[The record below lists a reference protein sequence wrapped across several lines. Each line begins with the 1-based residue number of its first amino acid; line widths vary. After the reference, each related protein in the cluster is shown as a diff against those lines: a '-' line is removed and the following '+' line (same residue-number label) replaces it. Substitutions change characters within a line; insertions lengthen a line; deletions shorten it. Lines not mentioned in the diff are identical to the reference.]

1 MKKKRILTA
10 ILGILLMF
18 ALIWWAGV
26 DETIGLVRSADIN
39 NLLMALVMQLMATLA
54 WALRWRVFLKKAG
67 VEVGFAHILIATLI
81 GVFFNNITPG
91 ARAGGE
97 PARMVVI
104 SKKSRSGYGQV
115 FATIMADRILDVIP
129 VMVLTFI
136 AFKYALRLRIHILL
150 LVLSI
155 STVSLVIILTVSILL
170 SLNERLALKFLK
182 WIVGILKRAFPKKF
196 EDMEEKLEEKLKK
209 SIFEFRETLIELS
222 KDKTVLIKTLFYS
235 FALWIFMLLRVY
247 FVFRSVGYPLD
258 LYKILMVQMA
268 GIALGMIS
276 ILPGGIGITEAVNS
290 ALYLSL
296 GIDKGLAVTA
306 TVIDR
311 FISFWLPSL
320 VGGALSVYLGI
331 KDGGLKENLS
341 K

>member
-1 MKKKRILTA
+1 MKKKRIPM
-10 ILGILLMF
+10 IVLGILLIF
-18 ALIWWAGV
+18 GLIWWAGI
-26 DETIGLVRSADIN
+26 DETIRLVRSADIN
-39 NLLMALVMQLMATLA
+39 YLLIALVMQLLATLA

-67 VEVGFAHILIATLI
+67 VEIGFGQIITATFI

-104 SKKSRSGYGQV
+104 SKKAKSKSGYGQV

-129 VMVLTFI
+129 VMVFTFI
-136 AFKYALRLRIHILL
+136 AFKYALSLKIHILL

-155 STVSLVIILTVSILL
+155 STVSLMIILTVSILL
-170 SLNERLALKFLK
+170 SFNEKLAMKFLK
-182 WIVGILKRAFPKKF
+182 WIIGILKRVFPKKF
-196 EDMEEKLEEKLKK
+196 EGIEEKLEEKLKK
-209 SIFEFRETLIELS
+209 SIFEFRETLMELS
-222 KDKTVLIKTLFYS
+222 KDKAVLIKTLFYS
-235 FALWIFMLLRVY
+235 FALWGFMILRTY
-247 FVFRSVGYPLD
+247 FVFESIGYPLE

-276 ILPGGIGITEAVNS
+276 ILPGGIGITETVNS

-296 GIDKGLAVTA
+296 SINKSLAVTA

-311 FISFWLPSL
+311 FISFWLPSI
-320 VGGALSVYLGI
+320 VGGALSIYLGVKSGGI
-331 KDGGLKENLS
+331 KEKS
-341 K
+341 

>member
-1 MKKKRILTA
+1 MKKKRIPM
-10 ILGILLMF
+10 IVLGILLIF
-18 ALIWWAGV
+18 ALIWWAGI
-26 DETIGLVRSADIN
+26 DETIRLVRGADIN
-39 NLLMALVMQLMATLA
+39 YLLLALVMQLLATLA

-67 VEVGFAHILIATLI
+67 VEIGFGQILIATFI

-104 SKKSRSGYGQV
+104 SKKAKSKSGYGQV

-129 VMVLTFI
+129 VMVFTFI
-136 AFKYALRLRIHILL
+136 AFKYALSLKIHILL

-155 STVSLVIILTVSILL
+155 STVSLMIILTVSILL
-170 SLNERLALKFLK
+170 SFNEKLAMKFLK
-182 WIVGILKRAFPKKF
+182 WIIGILKRVFPKKF
-196 EDMEEKLEEKLKK
+196 ENIEEKLEEKLKK
-209 SIFEFRETLIELS
+209 SIFEFRETLMELS
-222 KDKTVLIKTLFYS
+222 TDKVVLIKTLFYS
-235 FALWIFMLLRVY
+235 FAVWGFMILRTY
-247 FVFRSVGYPLD
+247 FVFESIGYPLE

-276 ILPGGIGITEAVNS
+276 ILPGGIGITETVNS

-296 GIDKGLAVTA
+296 SINKSLAVTA

-311 FISFWLPSL
+311 FISFWLPSIA
-320 VGGALSVYLGI
+320 GGALSIYLGV
-331 KDGGLKENLS
+331 KSGGTKEKS
-341 K
+341 

>member
-1 MKKKRILTA
+1 MKKKRISMI
-10 ILGILLMF
+10 ILGILLIF
-18 ALIWWAGV
+18 ALIWWAGI
-26 DETIGLVRSADIN
+26 DETMRLVMSADIN
-39 NLLMALVMQLMATLA
+39 YFLMALAMQLLATLA

-67 VEVGFAHILIATLI
+67 VEIGFSQILMATFI

-104 SKKSRSGYGQV
+104 NKKAKSKSGYGQV

-129 VMVLTFI
+129 VMVFTFI
-136 AFKYALRLRIHILL
+136 AFKHALSLKIHILL

-155 STVSLVIILTVSILL
+155 STVSLMIILTVSILL
-170 SLNERLALKFLK
+170 SFNEKLAMKFLK
-182 WIVGILKRAFPKKF
+182 WIVGILKRIFPKKF
-196 EDMEEKLEEKLKK
+196 EDIEEKLEEKLKK
-209 SIFEFRETLIELS
+209 SIFEFRETLMELS
-222 KDKTVLIKTLFYS
+222 TDKAVLIKTLFYS
-235 FALWIFMLLRVY
+235 FALWVFMIIRTY
-247 FVFRSVGYPLD
+247 FVFESIGYPLE

-276 ILPGGIGITEAVNS
+276 ILPGGVGITEAVNS

-296 GIDKGLAVTA
+296 SMNKSLAVTA

-311 FISFWLPSL
+311 FISFWLPSI
-320 VGGALSVYLGI
+320 VGGALSIYLGVKSGGI
-331 KDGGLKENLS
+331 KEKS
-341 K
+341 